1 MESKERF
8 VSLTKYRT
16 PFSMLHRFCIR
27 LYIKSLHFPQLHKN
41 PQSDS
46 NKYLTV
52 NTAYI
57 FAVRTFPRH

>member
-1 MESKERF
+1 MELKQRF
-8 VSLTKYRT
+8 ISPTKYHT

-27 LYIKSLHFPQLHKN
+27 LYIKSLNFPQLHEN
-41 PQSDS
+41 PQSNS